1 MLRVAIKFSSLRVVI
16 LIVDMLNFMLRVA
29 IESRKF
35 SVFILV
41 FAMLYCTYAN
51 GCSISHY
58 AGFH

>member
-1 MLRVAIKFSSLRVVI
+1 MKSSRPSVII

-41 FAMLYCTYAN
+41 FAMLNCTYAD